1 MRTIA
6 STAKAVLGVAAMA
19 LVAGCATS
27 RAPVEAE
34 GAAQADRYG
43 IEVQGVRHAA
53 AGYMLD
59 FRYRVV
65 DEQRAATL
73 INPRLRPYLLDQQT
87 GKQYIVPTVG
97 RVGPLRQTRAKVEA
111 GRTYFVFFANPGRAV
126 APGTKV
132 SVVMGDLVIKDLTVQ

>member
-1 MRTIA
+1 MRAKA
-6 STAKAVLGVAAMA
+6 STAGSMFIVVAAVL
-19 LVAGCATS
+19 LAGCATG
-27 RAPVEAE
+27 RPAE
-34 GAAQADRYG
+34 GEADRYG
-43 IEVQGVRHAA
+43 IQVEGVRHTA

-65 DEQRAATL
+65 DAERAATL
-73 INPRLRPYLLDQQT
+73 IHPRLRPYLVDEQT
-87 GKQYIVPTVG
+87 GKQYVVPTVG

-126 APGTKV
+126 AQGTKV

>member
-1 MRTIA
+1 MR
-6 STAKAVLGVAAMA
+6 AKTSMTNAVFVVVLTS
-19 LVAGCATS
+19 LLCGCATG
-27 RAPVEAE
+27 RGPGE
-34 GAAQADRYG
+34 GETDRYG
-43 IEVQGVRHAA
+43 IHIEGVRHAA

-65 DEQRAATL
+65 NAQRAAML
-73 INPRLRPYLLDQQT
+73 IHPRLRPYLVDQQT
-87 GKQYIVPTVG
+87 GRQYVVPTIG

-126 APGTKV
+126 AQGAKV